1 MQYKWRAAI
10 IVALGLFMA
19 ILDNTI
25 VNVAL
30 TYMKQDFH
38 TDQNTISWVI
48 TGYFLSQAAVIPV
61 VGYLSDRIGTKT
73 VFLMA
78 LALFTLGSG
87 LCALAPNE
95 GFLIACRVVQGLGGG
110 AIFPVAFAIAFRVF
124 PPAERGPASA
134 LISVPVLLAPV
145 FGPTIGG
152 LLTTYFSWRAIFTV
166 NLPIGVVVFILG
178 ILTLRGHAKEAAM
191 GDEVPAGMQKGFD
204 VIGLLLA
211 VAGTVALV
219 YGINQSANTSF
230 TDQGVW
236 PFIAGGGV
244 LLLAFIIYELRQSDP
259 VMDMRLFT
267 NYRFAVANLLTWML
281 SAFLFGSL
289 FFLPV
294 FFEQVQGRDALNT
307 GLILGVQGIASI
319 VSVIAAGLLYNRIG
333 PRPILLVGFVLIT
346 GATIGFINLAPNTD
360 PAALIPW
367 LAVRGLGFGLTNIPL
382 QTLAVAT
389 ISNRAMA
396 RASSLLNVTRQ
407 IFSAVGLTLLT
418 AYFTNQATSHAT
430 DLGTAYATA
439 NSTTLQAQC
448 VAQVGFNPS
457 AIHACFAQAVKTYVQ
472 QPTVQQQFLTS
483 ALNDTFF
490 VVMIG
495 TGIAALVSIFA
506 GRDPN
511 VQKLKADARRAKNG
525 EAPLPAPEGTE
536 ERRPAL
542 IGE

>member
-1 MQYKWRAAI
+1 
-10 IVALGLFMA
+10 
-19 ILDNTI
+19 
-25 VNVAL
+25 
-30 TYMKQDFH
+30 
-38 TDQNTISWVI
+38 
-48 TGYFLSQAAVIPV
+48 

-78 LALFTLGSG
+78 LALFTVGSG

-152 LLTTYFSWRAIFTV
+152 LLTTYFNWRAIFTV

-178 ILTLRGHAKEAAM
+178 MLTLRGHAQEAAE
-191 GDEVPAGMQKGFD
+191 GDELPAGMQKGFD
-204 VIGLLLA
+204 VVGLLLA

-219 YGINQSANTSF
+219 YGINQSAMHNF
-230 TDQGVW
+230 TDQDVW
-236 PFIAGGGV
+236 PFITAGGV
-244 LLLAFIIYELRQSDP
+244 LLLAFILYELRQSDP

-267 NYRFAVANLLTWML
+267 NYRFAMANLLTWML

-294 FFEQVQGRDALNT
+294 FFEQVQGRTALNT

-319 VSVIAAGLLYNRIG
+319 ISVIAAGLLYNRIG

-346 GATIGFINLAPNTD
+346 GATVGFINLAPNTD
-360 PAALIPW
+360 PSVLIPW

-407 IFSAVGLTLLT
+407 IFSAVGLSLLT
-418 AYFTNQATSHAT
+418 AYFTNQSTSHAT
-430 DLGTAYATA
+430 DLGKAYAAA
-439 NSTTLQAQC
+439 NGTMLRLQCFSENIA
-448 VAQVGFNPS
+448 NPA
-457 AIHACFAQAVKTYVQ
+457 AIPACITQAVRSYVQ
-472 QPTVQQQFLTS
+472 QPQVVQQFLTS
-483 ALNDTFF
+483 ALNDTFL

-495 TGIAALVSIFA
+495 TGVAALLSIFA

-525 EAPLPAPEGTE
+525 ELPLPAPEGVE
-536 ERRPAL
+536 ERRPAFV
-542 IGE
+542 GE

>member
-1 MQYKWRAAI
+1 MQYKWRAAS

-30 TYMKQDFH
+30 QYMQNDFG
-38 TDQNTISWVI
+38 TDRNTISWVI
-48 TGYFLSQAAVIPV
+48 TGYFLAQAAVIPA

-73 VFLMA
+73 VFLSA
-78 LALFTLGSG
+78 LALFTVGSG

-145 FGPTIGG
+145 FGPTVGG
-152 LLTTYFSWRAIFTV
+152 LLTTYFNWRAIFTV
-166 NLPIGVVVFILG
+166 NLPIGVVVLILG
-178 ILTLRGHAKEAAM
+178 LLNLRGHAQEAAL

-211 VAGTVALV
+211 IAGTVALV
-219 YGINQSANTSF
+219 YGINQSANNSFSDTS
-230 TDQGVW
+230 VW
-236 PFIAGGGV
+236 PFITTGGV
-244 LLLAFIIYELRQSDP
+244 VLLAFILYELRQSDP

-267 NYRFAVANLLTWML
+267 NYRFTIANVLTWML

-294 FFEQVQGRDALNT
+294 FFEQVQGRSALDT

-319 VSVIAAGLLYNRIG
+319 ISVTIAGRLYNVIG
-333 PRPILLVGFVLIT
+333 PRPILVVGYTVIT
-346 GATIGFINLAPNTD
+346 IATIGFINLAPDTA
-360 PAALIPW
+360 PGALIPW
-367 LAVRGLGFGLTNIPL
+367 LAVRGLGFGMTNIPL
-382 QTLAVAT
+382 QTLAMAT

-407 IFSAVGLTLLT
+407 IFSAVGLSLLT
-418 AYFTNQATSHAT
+418 AYFTNQTTSHAT
-430 DLGTAYATA
+430 DFVNTFKTTQLTGVA
-439 NSTTLQAQC
+439 NHCA
-448 VAQVGFNPS
+448 
-457 AIHACFAQAVKTYVQ
+457 
-472 QPTVQQQFLTS
+472 QQFPYQFQAIGQCIRQAGTNFVAPYAVTS
-483 ALNDTFF
+483 ALNDTFW

-495 TGIAALVSIFA
+495 TGIAALVAIFA

-511 VQKLKADARRAKNG
+511 VQQLKADARRAKNG
-525 EAPLPAPEGTE
+525 EAPLPAAESTE
-536 ERRPAL
+536 ERRPAFV
-542 IGE
+542 GE